1 MKTVLMLLANGLEP
15 LEMAAFSD
23 VFGWASLLGN
33 ESIEL
38 VDVGLRTNIKTAF
51 GLNLRANFVL
61 DDVDL
66 ATFDALAIPG
76 GFEPAGFYREALSEP
91 FLDVIRSF
99 HSQGKP
105 IASVCVSSLALGAA
119 GILKGRRATVY
130 HQAKGLRKQ
139 QLQESGAIFIDRP
152 IVVDGNCITSTG
164 PGTAIEVAL
173 TLLARLSGEDNAQG
187 VREKMRI
194 PSPSA
199 EWYQAAQL

>member
-1 MKTVLMLLANGLEP
+1 MLLANGLEP

-23 VFGWASLLGN
+23 VFGWANLLGN

-38 VDVGLRTNIKTAF
+38 VDVGLRADIKTTF

-61 DDVDL
+61 DNVDL
-66 ATFDALAIPG
+66 TAFDALAIPG

-99 HSQGKP
+99 HSQGKL

-119 GILKGRRATVY
+119 GVLKGRRATVY
-130 HQAKGLRKQ
+130 HQANGRRKR

-173 TLLARLSGEDNAQG
+173 NLLARLSGEDNAQW

-194 PSPSA
+194 PSPST